1 MILTDLNTCYAGP
14 TSVIFFMRGTITP
27 FVQDSVQSADGDS
40 EKALQASHM
49 SVADEKPRSEID
61 SKATKPP
68 VAQQNINMADIF
80 TWQNIKYV
88 VPVSGG
94 EHRQLLDD
102 VSGYVS
108 PGKLTA
114 LMGESGAGK
123 VNVLANSSNSLFLI

>member
-1 MILTDLNTCYAGP
+1 
-14 TSVIFFMRGTITP
+14 MRGTITP